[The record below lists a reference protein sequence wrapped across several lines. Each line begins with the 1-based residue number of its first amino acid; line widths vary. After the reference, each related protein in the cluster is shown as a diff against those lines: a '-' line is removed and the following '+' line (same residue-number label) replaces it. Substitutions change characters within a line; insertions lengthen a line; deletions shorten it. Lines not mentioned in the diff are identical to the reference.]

1 MRYIFFFNRWMN
13 GEKRKFTN
21 MCAHLGVRRKAVVLL
36 PALME
41 TGIVSTFHVSPKNH
55 YLSLFQEVA
64 V

>member
-1 MRYIFFFNRWMN
+1 MN

-21 MCAHLGVRRKAVVLL
+21 MCAHLGARRKAVVLL

-41 TGIVSTFHVSPKNH
+41 TGIVSTFHVSHKNH